1 MKNRKFTRVAIA
13 AAVFAAAV
21 FQMQGCSGRVNTK
34 EGDISSESGEVQ
46 QGEAGSTEGQQG
58 EDGKEGSAGSDGTAS
73 GQFSEESEPFSYPKE
88 SDEEKNTAEKEPE
101 GISPIDGVK
110 IAIGT
115 DIHYLAEEYT
125 DYGEA
130 FQHMVDY
137 GDGRLVTYIDQ
148 ITDEFLQE
156 VIEEEPEALII
167 SGDITSNGEKR
178 SHEVMAE
185 KLRKVE
191 ETGITVLVIPGNH
204 DINNHSAKGFQDN
217 ETYPV
222 EYTSPEQFEEIYG
235 EFGYDEAASRDENSL
250 SYVYQLDEN
259 IRILMLDTCQYKD
272 GYAKVGGAIMTETYD
287 WIEEQMEDA
296 WNNDM
301 YVIPV
306 AHHNLLDESEVY
318 VADCTIEHSRQLID
332 ILDGWEI
339 SLFLSGHLH
348 VQHMME
354 EEGFTYPIR
363 EIVTG
368 SLTTP
373 RCHYGILTYQ
383 DNENYDY
390 QAKQVNMERWAR
402 DNHSTIMDLLE
413 FDAFG
418 EPFLR
423 RVFSNQADAVLKKIP
438 EITEEERKK
447 MCRFY
452 AGLNDYYYQ
461 GKAIEIKDEA
471 LENEAFTLWQE
482 KAYETVLNEY
492 ILYILEDAKQDY
504 NCLYV
509 REGETVYLTEN

>member
-235 EFGYDEAASRDENSL
+235 EFGY
-250 SYVYQLDEN
+250 
-259 IRILMLDTCQYKD
+259 M
-272 GYAKVGGAIMTETYD
+272 
-287 WIEEQMEDA
+287 
-296 WNNDM
+296 
-301 YVIPV
+301 PV
-306 AHHNLLDESEVY
+306 
-318 VADCTIEHSRQLID
+318 
-332 ILDGWEI
+332 
-339 SLFLSGHLH
+339 
-348 VQHMME
+348 
-354 EEGFTYPIR
+354 
-363 EIVTG
+363 
-368 SLTTP
+368 
-373 RCHYGILTYQ
+373 
-383 DNENYDY
+383 
-390 QAKQVNMERWAR
+390 
-402 DNHSTIMDLLE
+402 
-413 FDAFG
+413 
-418 EPFLR
+418 
-423 RVFSNQADAVLKKIP
+423 
-438 EITEEERKK
+438 
-447 MCRFY
+447 
-452 AGLNDYYYQ
+452 
-461 GKAIEIKDEA
+461 
-471 LENEAFTLWQE
+471 
-482 KAYETVLNEY
+482 
-492 ILYILEDAKQDY
+492 
-504 NCLYV
+504 
-509 REGETVYLTEN
+509 